1 MDPGLAWTEWLLVEE
16 AEDDK
21 TKELSELSEL
31 GLGAEFSTVA
41 VVDEITGTA
50 LTLLC
55 CCCNTLLFLLEAA
68 LEVVQYGLVVDIIAL
83 LTVTCWPLTGS
94 AVTNTS
100 SSSSSSSLWNVWPVV
115 SLRLLV
121 LTTLAFKVVVEPW
134 LESLGGCHCHHC
146 AILSPYKNYGMIL
159 WSV

>member
-31 GLGAEFSTVA
+31 GLGAEFSTAVEATVA
-41 VVDEITGTA
+41 VLIM
-50 LTLLC
+50 LLL
-55 CCCNTLLFLLEAA
+55 CCCNTLFFLEAA
-68 LEVVQYGLVVDIIAL
+68 LEVVQYGLVVEIIAL

-94 AVTNTS
+94 AVTNTSSSS

-134 LESLGGCHCHHC
+134 LEPLGGCHCHHC
-146 AILSPYKNYGMIL
+146 AMLSPY
-159 WSV
+159 V